1 MKKITRA
8 LLLGILLLIIGSFAF
23 ASGSKENVN
32 TATTTKNI
40 RIGVSPGP
48 YGDMIKVAIK
58 PYLESKGYNVSVVQ
72 FSDWVQPDQALNNG
86 EIEAN
91 LMQHTIYLNAFS
103 KANNLDLSALIA
115 VPTAGAGV
123 FSNQYTSLDQ
133 LQEGDQIALAS
144 DATNLARSLGIL
156 SRFNIIKLK
165 ADVDPTKVS
174 LLDVIDNPKKLVF
187 KTLDGAQIVRSLE
200 SVAIGIVPG
209 NYAIAANLDY
219 TKALAIEKLAEG
231 YKNVV
236 ALRTSDIEGELG
248 KLLKDAVESQQFFDA
263 ITETGSIFNT
273 FDRPQWWIDKY
284 GENK

>member
-1 MKKITRA
+1 MKKITKGLLCG
-8 LLLGILLLIIGSFAF
+8 LLLLSIGSFAF
-23 ASGSKENVN
+23 AGGNKESNSSN
-32 TATTTKNI
+32 SKNI

-48 YGDMIKVAIK
+48 YGDMVKVALE
-58 PYLESKGYNVSVVQ
+58 PYLESKGYTVSVVQ

-86 EIEAN
+86 ELEAN
-91 LMQHTIYLNAFS
+91 LMQHTIYLDAFS
-103 KANNLDLSALIA
+103 KANKLDLSSLIA

-123 FSNQYTSLDQ
+123 FSNDYTSLDQ
-133 LQEGDQIALAS
+133 LQEGDHVALAS

-156 SRFNIIKLK
+156 SRYNIITLK
-165 ADVDPTKVS
+165 DDIDPTKVS
-174 LLDVIDNPKKLVF
+174 LLDIADNPKKLVF
-187 KTLDGAQIVRSLE
+187 KTLDGAQIVRSLD

-219 TKALAIEKLAEG
+219 NRALAIETLAEG

-236 ALRTSDIEGELG
+236 ALRSSDIDGVLG
-248 KLLKDAVESQQFFDA
+248 KVLKAAVESPEFYNA
-263 ITETGSIFNT
+263 ITNPNSIFNT

>member
-1 MKKITRA
+1 MKQISKA
-8 LLLGILLLIIGSFAF
+8 LLFGILLLSIGSFAF
-23 ASGSKENVN
+23 AGGNKETNDSN
-32 TATTTKNI
+32 TKNI

-48 YGDMIKVAIK
+48 YGDMVKVAIA
-58 PYLESKGYNVSVVQ
+58 PYLEAKGYEVSVVQ

-91 LMQHTIYLNAFS
+91 LMQHTIYLDAFS
-103 KANNLDLSALIA
+103 KANKLELSSLIA

-123 FSNQYTSLDQ
+123 FSNKYTSLDQ
-133 LQEGDQIALAS
+133 LQDGDQIALAS

-156 SRFNIIKLK
+156 SRYNIITLK
-165 ADVDPTKVS
+165 ENIDPTKVS
-174 LLDVIDNPKKLVF
+174 LLDIADNPKNLEF
-187 KTLDGAQIVRSLE
+187 KTLDGAQIVRSLD
-200 SVAIGIVPG
+200 SVSVGIVPG

-219 TKALAIEKLAEG
+219 NEALAIEKLAEG

-236 ALRTSDIEGELG
+236 AIRTSDINTELG
-248 KLLKDAVESQQFFDA
+248 NLLKEAVESNEFYTA
-263 ITETGSIFNT
+263 ITDSDNIFNT

>member
-1 MKKITRA
+1 MKQISKA
-8 LLLGILLLIIGSFAF
+8 LLFGILLLSIGSFAF
-23 ASGSKENVN
+23 AGGNKETNDSN
-32 TATTTKNI
+32 TKNI

-48 YGDMIKVAIK
+48 YGDMVKVAIA
-58 PYLESKGYNVSVVQ
+58 PYLEAKGYEVSVVQ

-91 LMQHTIYLNAFS
+91 LMQHTIYLDAFS
-103 KANNLDLSALIA
+103 KANKLDLSSLIA

-123 FSNQYTSLDQ
+123 FSNKYTSLDQ
-133 LQEGDQIALAS
+133 LQDGDQIALAS

-156 SRFNIIKLK
+156 ARYNIITLK
-165 ADVDPTKVS
+165 ENIDPTKVS
-174 LLDVIDNPKKLVF
+174 LLDIADNPKNLEF
-187 KTLDGAQIVRSLE
+187 KTLDGAQIVRSLD
-200 SVAIGIVPG
+200 SVSIGIVPG

-219 TKALAIEKLAEG
+219 NEALAIEKLAEG

-236 ALRTSDIEGELG
+236 AIRTSDINSELSN
-248 KLLKDAVESQQFFDA
+248 LLKEAVESNEFYAA
-263 ITETGSIFNT
+263 ITDLNNIFNT

>member
-1 MKKITRA
+1 MKQISKA
-8 LLLGILLLIIGSFAF
+8 LLFGILLLSIGSFAF
-23 ASGSKENVN
+23 AGGNKETNDSN
-32 TATTTKNI
+32 TKNI

-48 YGDMIKVAIK
+48 YGDMVKVAIA
-58 PYLESKGYNVSVVQ
+58 PYLEAKGYEVSVVQ

-91 LMQHTIYLNAFS
+91 LMQHTIYLDAFS
-103 KANNLDLSALIA
+103 KANKLDLSSLIA

-123 FSNQYTSLDQ
+123 FSNKYTSLDQ
-133 LQEGDQIALAS
+133 LQDGDQIALAS

-156 SRFNIIKLK
+156 ARYNIITLK
-165 ADVDPTKVS
+165 ENIDPTKVS
-174 LLDVIDNPKKLVF
+174 LLDIADNPKNLEF
-187 KTLDGAQIVRSLE
+187 KTLDGAQIVRSLD
-200 SVAIGIVPG
+200 SVSIGIVPG

-219 TKALAIEKLAEG
+219 TEALAIEKLAEG

-236 ALRTSDIEGELG
+236 AIRTSDINSELG
-248 KLLKDAVESQQFFDA
+248 NLLKEAVESNEFYTA
-263 ITETGSIFNT
+263 ITDLNNIFNT

>member
-1 MKKITRA
+1 MNKLTKVLVLGA
-8 LLLGILLLIIGSFAF
+8 LLLSIGSFAF
-23 ASGSKENVN
+23 AGGNKEVSTEDSKD
-32 TATTTKNI
+32 I

-48 YGDMIKVAIK
+48 YGDMVKVAIA
-58 PYLESKGYNVSVVQ
+58 PYLESKGYTVSVVQ

-103 KANNLDLSALIA
+103 KANNLDLSSLIA

-123 FSNQYTSLDQ
+123 FSNKYTSLDQ
-133 LQEGDQIALAS
+133 LQDNDQVALAS

-156 SRFNIIKLK
+156 ARYDIITLKDNI
-165 ADVDPTKVS
+165 DPTKVS
-174 LLDVIDNPKKLVF
+174 LLDIKDNPKNLVF
-187 KTLDGAQIVRSLE
+187 KTLDGAQIVRSLD
-200 SVAIGIVPG
+200 SVEIGIVPG
-209 NYAIAANLDY
+209 NYAIAAGLDY
-219 TKALAIEKLAEG
+219 NKALAIEKLAEG

-236 ALRTSDIEGELG
+236 AVRTADVDSALG
-248 KLLKDAVESQQFFDA
+248 QVLKDAVESSQFFDA
-263 ITETGSIFNT
+263 ITDSDNIFNT